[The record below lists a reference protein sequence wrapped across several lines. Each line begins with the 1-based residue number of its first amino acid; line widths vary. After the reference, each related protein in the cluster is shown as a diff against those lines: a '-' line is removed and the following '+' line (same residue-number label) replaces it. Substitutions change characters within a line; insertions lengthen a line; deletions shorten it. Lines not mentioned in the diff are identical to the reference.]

1 MTELLRD
8 RGAPNFEDEPEAL
21 ESPEWAAW
29 SAAAYWDQGNFNEL
43 ADIGMFDPISN
54 TINTGRRDRTAN
66 GTEDRKRRHM
76 LAKQAL
82 AGEAAPKTEAH
93 PWPFPPGTDEPD
105 IQIEST
111 PAGEADVTEGKPMLP
126 SIIGALLPSLIEAVP
141 KLGKLFAGS
150 KVAERNT
157 KAAELALQVAQ
168 EALGARN
175 AQEAVERVKED
186 PAAAATVTKAVEA
199 RWLELQ
205 EAGGD
210 GISGARKADLE
221 RSGGEVLKSP
231 SFWIAIAL
239 MPLVY
244 AIVGAVVGF
253 WGKDFSDEVRSAIAN
268 GVIGMVLG
276 ALVGYY
282 FGQTTSRNRTPA

>member
-1 MTELLRD
+1 
-8 RGAPNFEDEPEAL
+8 
-21 ESPEWAAW
+21 
-29 SAAAYWDQGNFNEL
+29 
-43 ADIGMFDPISN
+43 
-54 TINTGRRDRTAN
+54 
-66 GTEDRKRRHM
+66 
-76 LAKQAL
+76 
-82 AGEAAPKTEAH
+82 
-93 PWPFPPGTDEPD
+93 
-105 IQIEST
+105 
-111 PAGEADVTEGKPMLP
+111 
-126 SIIGALLPSLIEAVP
+126 LIEAIP

-157 KAAELALQVAQ
+157 KAAELALGIAQ
-168 EALGARN
+168 EALGATN
-175 AQEAVERVKED
+175 AQEAVERVKAD
-186 PAAAATVTKAVEA
+186 PVAAATVAKAVES
-199 RWLELQ
+199 RWMELQ
-205 EAGGD
+205 DAGGD

-239 MPLVY
+239 LPLVY